1 VGEIIRRVTGCNLRD
16 FISKE
21 LASPLGVEFYCGLPK
36 HVSSRV
42 SKVTHR
48 TTETSAAAHSPH
60 LTICTRD
67 TLCPKV
73 NLGWPDKDA
82 SPLQNTYTAD
92 PHSPHNLSPDQLQH
106 ILAVMDKGTLGYA
119 SLTLNSAFRQ
129 NMAGVF
135 NRQDVLEVRLTHC
148 MYVEQ
153 HCCSIHLRSGTAAQR
168 QRRDQRSSPCKDLL
182 CMHPTHRWCATAP
195 GVLAR
200 VLVAVRIPDSD

>member
-1 VGEIIRRVTGCNLRD
+1 MGEIIRRVTGCNLRD

-106 ILAVMDKGTLGYA
+106 ILAVMDKGTLGHA

-129 NMAGVF
+129 NMAGMF
-135 NRQDVLEVRLTHC
+135 NRPDVLQVRQLNCLRAAPHC
-148 MYVEQ
+148 YQ
-153 HCCSIHLRSGTAAQR
+153 PASHGQAGAAAQR
-168 QRRDQRSSPCKDLL
+168 QRRDECSSPRKDLFSR
-182 CMHPTHRWCATAP
+182 HAA
-195 GVLAR
+195 
-200 VLVAVRIPDSD
+200 D